1 MSAADLRSL
10 IEQVS
15 ADAEAIFNDL
25 GCLTPFSHC
34 IDGDGVLH
42 LVMPAQSEDKD
53 FAAAVMRVF
62 MEEHKIV
69 RYCFVDEAW
78 TALLLLPT
86 EAEARK
92 VVRVADHPLRK
103 EVVFFSAED
112 ESGMLTAQREILRAS
127 GKPSLGPLVINDTT
141 GWSSEGRLVGML
153 PRRGTVQ

>member
-15 ADAEAIFNDL
+15 ADAEAIFNEL
-25 GCLTPFSHC
+25 GCLPLFSHC

-42 LVMPAQSEDKD
+42 LMMPVQSDDKD
-53 FAAAVMRVF
+53 FAAAVMRRF

-78 TALLLLPT
+78 TALLPT

-92 VVRVADHPLRK
+92 VVRMANHPLRK
-103 EVVFFSAED
+103 EVVFFSRSE
-112 ESGMLTAQREILRAS
+112 ESGMRSDEHT
-127 GKPSLGPLVINDTT
+127 
-141 GWSSEGRLVGML
+141 
-153 PRRGTVQ
+153 